1 MTLTDW
7 TVVLP
12 VALALGG
19 TALCAV
25 FWWRPVIQSAIG
37 IVITLLMLVSAG
49 VLVCTVATEGP
60 QTMAMSGWPGPF
72 GIVFAVDLLGA
83 GLAFVTA
90 LVGLLI
96 LIYNFG
102 DQSSDYRRVGYTP
115 LLLAMLAGVSG
126 AFLTGDIFNL
136 YVWFE
141 VLIIG
146 SFGLLILGGK
156 KAQLDGA
163 IKYAT
168 LNLLATTFFLIATG
182 LLYGLTGTLNM
193 ADLAS
198 KVAAVDN
205 RALVNVVA
213 ALYLLAFG
221 MKAAAFPLFFW
232 LPASYHTPKPGVS
245 AVFAG
250 LLTKVGVYALYRVF
264 TLIFPASD
272 TIFADLLIW
281 IAGATILA
289 GGLGAIA
296 QTDIRRLVAF
306 TVVGGIGYMLVGLAL
321 QSPLALTG
329 GLFYIFH
336 SMLISTALF
345 LAVGIAGRLG
355 GSYDIA
361 KLGGLYRARPAF
373 AMMFLVVLF
382 AVAGVPPFSGF
393 WPKVVLVQ
401 ASLAADAPWLA
412 GVILV
417 GGFLT
422 LVAVARAFAA
432 AFWDNGEEE
441 PPRATHYGDRV
452 GALMLPTLVIIGL
465 SVLMGLAAEPV
476 VQLAGQAAAGL
487 SDPSAYIEA
496 VLGGSE

>member
-1 MTLTDW
+1 MTFVDW
-7 TVVLP
+7 SIILP
-12 VALALGG
+12 VALGLGG
-19 TALCAV
+19 TALCAIL
-25 FWWRPVIQSAIG
+25 WWRPVMQSLVG
-37 IVITLLMLVSAG
+37 IITTLAMMFSAG
-49 VLVCTVATEGP
+49 MLLWKVAAEGP
-60 QTMAMSGWPGPF
+60 QVMAMGGWPGPF
-72 GIVFAVDLLGA
+72 GILFTADLVGA
-83 GLAFVTA
+83 GLAFLTA
-90 LVGLLI
+90 AVGFFV
-96 LIYNFG
+96 LIYSFA
-102 DQSSDYRRVGYTP
+102 DQSSDFRRVGFTP

-141 VLIIG
+141 VLLIG
-146 SFGLLILGGK
+146 SFGLLILGGE

-163 IKYAT
+163 LKYAT

-193 ADLAS
+193 ADLAI
-198 KVAAVDN
+198 KVAAVEN
-205 RALVNVVA
+205 RALVNTVA

-250 LLTKVGVYALYRVF
+250 LLTKVGVYALYRTF

-296 QTDIRRLVAF
+296 QRDIRRLVAF

-321 QSPLALTG
+321 QTPLAMAG
-329 GLFYIFH
+329 GLFYMVH
-336 SMLISTALF
+336 SIIISTALF
-345 LAVGIAGRLG
+345 MAVGVVGRLG
-355 GSYDIA
+355 GGFDLAQI
-361 KLGGLYRARPAF
+361 GGLYRAAPAF
-373 AMMFLVVLF
+373 AMVFLVGLLS
-382 AVAGVPPFSGF
+382 VAGVPPFSGF

-401 ASLAADAPWLA
+401 ASLAADVPYLA
-412 GVILV
+412 AVILI

-422 LVAVARAFAA
+422 LFAVARAFAT
-432 AFWDNGEEE
+432 AFWQDREIIPTAPADYG
-441 PPRATHYGDRV
+441 PRAGM
-452 GALMLPTLVIIGL
+452 LMMPTVVLIGL
-465 SVLMGLAAEPV
+465 SVVLGLAAEPV
-476 VQLAGQAAAGL
+476 VLLAQDAAAGL
-487 SDPSAYIEA
+487 SDPSAYIQA